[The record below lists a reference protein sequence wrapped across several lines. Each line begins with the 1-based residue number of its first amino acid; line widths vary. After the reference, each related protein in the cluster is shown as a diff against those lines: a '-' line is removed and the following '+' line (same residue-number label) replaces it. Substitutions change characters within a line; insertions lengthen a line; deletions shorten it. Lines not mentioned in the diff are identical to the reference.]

1 MGAKSCSRSTST
13 RSTYSSRSSESSRFS
28 GQGKDVEFCQEK
40 YDDII
45 DVMYYYTNDYPK
57 KKGFIFETNS
67 YYYSIKYENNGIS
80 SKKSTEYKVCKEY
93 IIPNNSERDYH
104 WEKCNFSSSLTL
116 GKIEEIVDEIS
127 NGNNQNFEDVFKE
140 KINSYYEYK
149 NKNVSHRISEDR
161 YDRILSVRKIV
172 VPYKS
177 RAGAITGRVFAS
189 IFTAGLIN
197 ISEDLRQ
204 NPEHHGLIFE
214 TNNYWYVVNYGTG
227 GIKTNRS
234 KEYKVC
240 VNEIIDFAGDP
251 YDDKRY
257 WTYKCNFRSSLDLG
271 DVEYYIKSLSS
282 TYNENT
288 YDGLR
293 NNCQYFVKDLLYK
306 ID

>member
-13 RSTYSSRSSESSRFS
+13 RSTNSSRSSESSRFS
-28 GQGKDVEFCQEK
+28 GQGKDVEFCREK
-40 YDDII
+40 YDDIK

-80 SKKSTEYKVCKEY
+80 SKKSTKYEECKEY
-93 IIPNNSERDYH
+93 IIPNISERDYDF
-104 WEKCNFSSSLTL
+104 ETCNFSSSLTL

-127 NGNNQNFEDVFKE
+127 KGNNQNFEDAFKE

-161 YDRILSVRKIV
+161 YDRIISVWKIV

-227 GIKTNRS
+227 GIRTNR
-234 KEYKVC
+234 YKKFKDC
-240 VNEIIDFAGDP
+240 VDEIIDFAAEP
-251 YDDKRY
+251 YDDKTH
-257 WTYKCNFRSSLDLG
+257 WDYKCNYRSSLDLG